1 MKSVIFVVS
10 KGNNMKYS
18 ELHRKLKKAG
28 CYPTGASIAGHPEW
42 FSPRTGKYFPT
53 SHHEKQ
59 EIAPSTLKK
68 IYRDAGL

>member
-1 MKSVIFVVS
+1 MKSIIFVVS

-42 FSPRTGKYFPT
+42 FSPRTGKYFLT